1 MKKEKHL
8 FICAV
13 LIPTICFY
21 LIFYYFPIIYGAF
34 LSFYDWM
41 LGSPQNPFIGLG
53 NFVTAFNDS
62 TFRISLRNTLYF
74 AFLSIPIELALS
86 MGISLLLNRIKVGLS
101 LFRGI
106 YFVPALTSA
115 VAAVILWKW
124 LYQPRYGLFNQI
136 LEMMGLPA
144 LRWLN
149 SASLALPSI
158 MIMTIWM
165 GMGYTI
171 LILLAGLSGIP
182 DVYYEAAK
190 LDGAN
195 LWQLF
200 RRITLPLLQPTMLF
214 LLVVGAIGK
223 LQVFTQVYLMTEGG
237 PADSSRVLVLYIFD
251 SGFHY
256 LKMGYAS
263 AVAFILFG
271 VILIL
276 TLIQLRMLRIKWEY

>member
-1 MKKEKHL
+1 LKKEKYL
-8 FICAV
+8 FIWAV

-21 LIFYYFPIIYGAF
+21 LIFCYFPIIYGIF
-34 LSFYDWM
+34 LSFFDWT
-41 LGSPQNPFIGLG
+41 LGSHQNPFIGLG
-53 NFVTAFNDS
+53 NFVTAFNDP
-62 TFRISLRNTLYF
+62 TFRVSLRNTLYF
-74 AFLSIPIELALS
+74 AFVSIPIELVLS

-101 LFRGI
+101 LFRSI
-106 YFVPALTSA
+106 YFVPAITSE

-124 LYQPRYGLFNQI
+124 LYQPKYGLFNEI
-136 LEMMGLPA
+136 LEMMGLPS

-149 SASLALPSI
+149 SSSLALPSV

-171 LILLAGLSGIP
+171 LILLAGLNGIP

-195 LWQLF
+195 RWQLF
-200 RRITLPLLQPTMLF
+200 SRITLPLLQPTMLF

-223 LQVFTQVYLMTEGG
+223 LQVFTPIYLMTEGG
-237 PADSSRVLVLYIFD
+237 PGDSSRVLVLYIFD
-251 SGFHY
+251 NGFHY

-271 VILIL
+271 IILIL